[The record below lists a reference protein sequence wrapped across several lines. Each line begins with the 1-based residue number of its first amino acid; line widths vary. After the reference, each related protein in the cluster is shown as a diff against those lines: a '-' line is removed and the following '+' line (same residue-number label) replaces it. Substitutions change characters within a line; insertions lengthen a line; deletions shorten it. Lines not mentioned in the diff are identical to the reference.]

1 MEFKVIYLASCEIIL
16 IINPFFIYNLFKRL
30 KGGAMNL
37 QVEKREMTGGKVTL
51 LKQYLKNKDLF
62 VMLIPVLLYYI
73 CFCYIPMGGI
83 VIAFKD
89 YKLMKGIGGSPWVGV
104 DNFIELFTTPS
115 FYEILGNTLWISILR
130 LLFGFPAPILLAL
143 LLNEVRSARYKKTVQ
158 TISYLPHFLSWV
170 ILTGVFQQLLS
181 PSTGVVNALLGKF
194 GIEPIYFLGSPKWFV
209 FTIIF
214 TGVWQSAGWG
224 TVIYLAAIAGID
236 PQMYEAA
243 MLDGAGRMKR
253 ILYITL
259 PSLAPTITITLI
271 LSTGNILNA
280 GFDQIMNMYNEAVY
294 EVGDIIDTYV
304 YRRGLEGMQY
314 SYSTAVNLFKNVI
327 GLGFVLIT
335 NKIAQKLGDSS
346 LW

>member
-1 MEFKVIYLASCEIIL
+1 
-16 IINPFFIYNLFKRL
+16 
-30 KGGAMNL
+30 MNL

-181 PSTGVVNALLGKF
+181 PSTGAVNALLGKF

-214 TGVWQSAGWG
+214 TGVWQSVGWG

>member
-1 MEFKVIYLASCEIIL
+1 
-16 IINPFFIYNLFKRL
+16 
-30 KGGAMNL
+30 MNL
-37 QVEKREMTGGKVTL
+37 ITKRRRASIEKPTL
-51 LKQYLKNKDLF
+51 LKQYVKSKDLF
-62 VMLIPVLLYYI
+62 VMLIPVLIYYI

-89 YKLMKGIGGSPWVGV
+89 YKLMKGIWGSPWVGLA
-104 DNFIELFTTPS
+104 NFVELFTTPS

-130 LLFGFPAPILLAL
+130 LVFGFPAPILLAL

-181 PSTGVVNALLGKF
+181 PSTGAVNALLGKF

-209 FTIIF
+209 FTIIL
-214 TGVWQSAGWG
+214 TGVWQSVGWG

-259 PSLAPTITITLI
+259 PCLAPTITITLI

-327 GLGFVLIT
+327 GLGFVLLT
-335 NKIAQKLGDSS
+335 NRIAQKLGDSS

>member
-1 MEFKVIYLASCEIIL
+1 
-16 IINPFFIYNLFKRL
+16 
-30 KGGAMNL
+30 MNL

-181 PSTGVVNALLGKF
+181 PSTGAVNALLGKF

>member
-1 MEFKVIYLASCEIIL
+1 MKKGTGYQKKHGTSVLTQYRKHKELFIL
-16 IINPFFIYNLFKRL
+16 F
-30 KGGAMNL
+30 
-37 QVEKREMTGGKVTL
+37 
-51 LKQYLKNKDLF
+51 
-62 VMLIPVLLYYI
+62 IPVLLYYI
-73 CFCYIPMGGI
+73 VFCYIPMGGI

-89 YKLMKGIGGSPWVGV
+89 YKLMKGIWGSPWVGL
-104 DNFIELFTTPS
+104 DNFKELFTTPS

-130 LLFGFPAPILLAL
+130 LLAGFPAPIILAI
-143 LLNEVRSARYKKTVQ
+143 LLNEIRNAKYKKVVQ

-170 ILTGVFQQLLS
+170 ILAGVFMQLLS
-181 PSTGVVNALLGKF
+181 PSTGVVNALLGKL
-194 GIEPIYFLGSPKWFV
+194 GISPIYFLGDPQWFV
-209 FTIIF
+209 FTVIV
-214 TGVWQSAGWG
+214 TGIWQGIGWG
-224 TVIYLAAIAGID
+224 TIIYLAAISGID
-236 PQMYEAA
+236 PQLYEAA
-243 MLDGAGRMKR
+243 MLDGAGRFSR

-259 PSLAPTITITLI
+259 PCLAPTITITLI
-271 LSTGNILNA
+271 LNTGNILNA

-327 GLGFVLIT
+327 GLGFVLLT

>member
-1 MEFKVIYLASCEIIL
+1 
-16 IINPFFIYNLFKRL
+16 
-30 KGGAMNL
+30 
-37 QVEKREMTGGKVTL
+37 
-51 LKQYLKNKDLF
+51 
-62 VMLIPVLLYYI
+62 MLIPVLLYYI

-89 YKLMKGIGGSPWVGV
+89 YKLMKGIVGSPWVGV

-181 PSTGVVNALLGKF
+181 PSTGDVNALLGKF

-243 MLDGAGRMKR
+243 MLVGAGRMKR

>member
-1 MEFKVIYLASCEIIL
+1 
-16 IINPFFIYNLFKRL
+16 
-30 KGGAMNL
+30 MNL